1 MVIFYKVFEDEH
13 KVWGATIKIEGDYIW
28 PLRLLRAVAYTE
40 KAGESGYK
48 DDYNIS
54 NPHYSIMIILLNEL
68 VQRCAVVVF
77 GSICGILLGV
87 ILCTYEF
94 PKFLPVITLVVH
106 SYWIPQIATNVFR
119 DPRKPLQP
127 SYIIGMSVT
136 RLAIPLYIFGCPR
149 NFMHI
154 KPDRSW
160 CIYLVGFAGLQANIL
175 LLQHY
180 LGCRFFIFW
189 QILMQMFPLK
199 YNYHKRPD
207 QDVNHASDCVI
218 CMTPIDFTQHP
229 DFCMM
234 ESQDREINF
243 ICLNYPSHFEQG
255 KLELPKMFSDVHG
268 DTISDVINIE
278 LGGGYRSKFKYC
290 PRTCKIYGLRRFF
303 GKYDIDE
310 NFVIFFKYL
319 GNSTFAITV
328 FDYQCMNHFR
338 DIEKYFR
345 FEDFMYPPVNDVVII
360 ISDDENILQE
370 NNEMEMMIQA
380 EGDDDVEEDHDA
392 LVPDQDNTFRVR
404 LLLSLVDQRGH
415 GVYIPRWMRT
425 FYAKWGRR
433 TTVSY
438 P

>member
-1 MVIFYKVFEDEH
+1 
-13 KVWGATIKIEGDYIW
+13 
-28 PLRLLRAVAYTE
+28 
-40 KAGESGYK
+40 
-48 DDYNIS
+48 
-54 NPHYSIMIILLNEL
+54 
-68 VQRCAVVVF
+68 
-77 GSICGILLGV
+77 
-87 ILCTYEF
+87 
-94 PKFLPVITLVVH
+94 
-106 SYWIPQIATNVFR
+106 
-119 DPRKPLQP
+119 
-127 SYIIGMSVT
+127 
-136 RLAIPLYIFGCPR
+136 
-149 NFMHI
+149 
-154 KPDRSW
+154 
-160 CIYLVGFAGLQANIL
+160 
-175 LLQHY
+175 
-180 LGCRFFIFW
+180 
-189 QILMQMFPLK
+189 
-199 YNYHKRPD
+199 
-207 QDVNHASDCVI
+207 
-218 CMTPIDFTQHP
+218 
-229 DFCMM
+229 
-234 ESQDREINF
+234 
-243 ICLNYPSHFEQG
+243 
-255 KLELPKMFSDVHG
+255 MFSDVHG

-392 LVPDQDNTFRVR
+392 LVPDQDNTLRVR

-433 TTVSY
+433 TTVFLSVGETLWNVDVRKMKKCCRFAKGWDKFTRDNNLTIGQILTFQY
-438 P
+438 IGNFTFAVFV